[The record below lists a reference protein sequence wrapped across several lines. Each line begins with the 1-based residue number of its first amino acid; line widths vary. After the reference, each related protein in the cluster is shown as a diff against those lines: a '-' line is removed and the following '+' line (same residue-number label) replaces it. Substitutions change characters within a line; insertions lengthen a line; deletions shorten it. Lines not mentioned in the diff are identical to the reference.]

1 MNNVQT
7 CYLSNTLLETFIFDV
22 NPKVKTVKS
31 RWYVSATFFDIVKV
45 GKYFKLAIYK

>member
-22 NPKVKTVKS
+22 NPKVKKTLIDDEFGVLLDSFLFMDACGNK
-31 RWYVSATFFDIVKV
+31 K
-45 GKYFKLAIYK
+45 G